1 MTAPALPVWAEREV
15 VTAAKLNA
23 SVRAPYAYLA
33 DMPRVA
39 CRGYAPGQTMSPG
52 VKSFLRWGT
61 VTANGF
67 TADAGTQWVTVLDSG
82 LYIVNAQLSVR
93 AGAVQAAG
101 DGVMLFVQTRAP
113 SGAQSNV
120 VTVREI
126 AQQSQALQTITACSI
141 VHLSAGTSIGVAA
154 YLDSGAKPY
163 TVQEAGALGGLTA
176 FMVAP
181 ASSFGGS
188 SAQMVTADT
197 WADGEH
203 LDAAAMNRRITRPLS
218 GLYSPPRFACRA
230 MAPYSAASGQRRIL
244 PWKAG
249 GTFEQSGGWTTD
261 GAAFTAPASG
271 LYWVSLCAATMRSGP
286 EGAYGSY
293 QMNLLRNGELASLH
307 QRQVTRTDY
316 HASIAATDLI
326 YLSTGDRLSVEFLG
340 TGTGLTWRA
349 PSDDD
354 STHWG
359 TISAVMLGA
368 SATSMEA

>member
-1 MTAPALPVWAEREV
+1 MA
-15 VTAAKLNA
+15 
-23 SVRAPYAYLA
+23 
-33 DMPRVA
+33 
-39 CRGYAPGQTMSPG
+39 
-52 VKSFLRWGT
+52 
-61 VTANGF
+61 ANGF
-67 TADAGTQWVTVLDSG
+67 TPDEAAQWVTALDTG
-82 LYIVNAQLSVR
+82 LYIISAQLTVR
-93 AGAVQAAG
+93 PGTVQAAG

-113 SGAQSNV
+113 SGAQTNV
-120 VTVREI
+120 ITVREI
-126 AQQSQALQTITACSI
+126 AQQSQTLQTITACSI
-141 VHLSAGTSIGVAA
+141 VHLSAGTSIGLAA
-154 YLDSGAKPY
+154 YLDSGAKAY
-163 TVQEAGALGGLTA
+163 AVQESGALGGLSA

-188 SAQMVTADT
+188 SAQLVTADT
-197 WADGEH
+197 WADREH
-203 LDAAAMNRRITRPLS
+203 LDAEVMTRRITRPL
-218 GLYSPPRFACRA
+218 GVLYNPPRFACRA
-230 MAPYSAASGQRRIL
+230 MAPYSAASGQRRAL

-249 GTFEQSGGWTTD
+249 GSFEQSGGWTTD

-293 QMNLLRNGELASLH
+293 QMNILRNGELVSLH

-326 YLSTGDRLSVEFLG
+326 YLTAGDRLSVEFLG

-359 TISAVMLGA
+359 TIAAVMLGA

>member
-1 MTAPALPVWAEREV
+1 MTAPPLPTWAEREV
-15 VTAAKLNA
+15 LTAAKLNT

-39 CRGYAPGQTMSPG
+39 CRGYAPGQSLAPG
-52 VKSFLRWGT
+52 AKSFLRWGA
-61 VTANGF
+61 VTANAF
-67 TADAGTQWVTVLDSG
+67 TSDAAAQWVTALETG
-82 LYIVNAQLSVR
+82 LYVVNAHLTVR
-93 AGAVQAAG
+93 PSTVQPSG

-113 SGAQSNV
+113 SGAQTNV

-126 AQQSQALQTITACSI
+126 AQQSQTLQTITACSI
-141 VHLSAGTSIGVAA
+141 VHLTAGTSIGVAA

-176 FMVAP
+176 FMAAP
-181 ASSFGGS
+181 TGAYGGP
-188 SAQMVTADT
+188 SAQLVDAPT

-203 LDAAAMNRRITRPLS
+203 LDAAVMTRRITQPLS
-218 GLYSPPRFACRA
+218 RLYSPPRFACRA
-230 MAPYSAASGQRRIL
+230 MAPYSAASGQRRTL

-249 GTFEQSGGWTTD
+249 GAFEQSGGWTTD
-261 GAAFTAPASG
+261 GTTFTAPASG
-271 LYWVSLCAATMRSGP
+271 LYWVSLCAATMRTGP

-293 QMNLLRNGELASLH
+293 QMNLMRNGELTSLH

-316 HASIAATDLI
+316 QASIAATDLT
-326 YLSTGDRLSVEFLG
+326 YLNAGDRLSVEFLG

-359 TISAVMLGA
+359 TISAVMLSA